1 MSGLFV
7 PSTGLEGILLIVD
20 PLSICS
26 IKMVLAVA
34 SSAVL
39 VELMLVQVA
48 KPHQLRASHK
58 P

>member
-26 IKMVLAVA
+26 IKMVLVVA
-34 SSAVL
+34 SRAVL